1 MCRYAGVVAVAVL
14 CVCGAAA
21 AQVDDTAAD
30 NGAQA
35 QGYRLLADEL
45 ALTST
50 PGVAAGAEFESLST
64 LLAEVWR
71 THPRVSRA
79 LAEIE
84 AAGYDLAAA
93 RTGFYPYL
101 SVNAS
106 EGTDDTGSTS
116 VSLVQPLWRGGR
128 TLAEMDQAGARRDV
142 ALSDLN
148 LARLELGMET
158 VEAYLNVVLAQEQ
171 IQRWRQYIQGLEY
184 LEGVIRNRVD
194 KGVSPPVDVETVVTR
209 IRQAEA
215 GAENTA
221 ANLESNR
228 SRLISLLDREVG
240 TVTWPGEETQLSPGE
255 VEGLLV
261 GGVVPLHPE
270 RQNALSQIEVQDA
283 RLRVSKSQLWP
294 QLSVQH
300 SRTLDRAINDT
311 VTPDSSTQLVLQYS
325 TESGLRGLRGAQ
337 AEGQRVEAARRAL
350 IVVQRDIA
358 NRIRT
363 ARAERDASAAAFRA
377 QAAAAASAV
386 ELVQSFLRQFKVGRK
401 AWLEVLNAQREAHDA
416 LLQVASVKRNYW
428 LANVRLALQGMHWG
442 EISADAPPI
451 YVESDEYVES
461 DRYQP

>member
-1 MCRYAGVVAVAVL
+1 MTAL
-14 CVCGAAA
+14 CVCGTAA
-21 AQVDDTAAD
+21 AQTNDAVAR
-30 NGAQA
+30 
-35 QGYRLLADEL
+35 GYQYLDDEL
-45 ALTST
+45 ALTRT
-50 PGVAAGAEFESLST
+50 PGVDAATEFESFGV

-71 THPRVSRA
+71 TNPRVSRA
-79 LAEIE
+79 LADIE

-106 EGTDDTGSTS
+106 EGTEDTGSTS

-128 TLAEMDQAGARRDV
+128 TLAEMDQAGAQRDV
-142 ALSDLN
+142 ALADLN

-158 VEAYLNVVLAQEQ
+158 GEAYLNVVLAQEQ
-171 IQRWRQYIQGLEY
+171 LLRWRQYLQGLED

-215 GAENTA
+215 GAESTN

-228 SRLISLLDREVG
+228 SRLMSLLNREVG
-240 TVTWPGEETQLSPGE
+240 TVAWPDEEVRLTPGE
-255 VEGLLV
+255 VTSLLV

-270 RQNALSQIEVQDA
+270 RRNALSQIEVQEA
-283 RLRVSKSQLWP
+283 RERVSKSQLWP
-294 QLSVQH
+294 ELSVQH

-337 AEGQRVEAARRAL
+337 AEGQRVEAARRGL
-350 IVVQRDIA
+350 LVVERDIA

-363 ARAERDASAAAFRA
+363 ARAERNASLASFAA
-377 QAAAAASAV
+377 QAAAAKSAV

-416 LLQVASVKRNYW
+416 LLQVAAVKRNYW
-428 LANVRLALQGMHWG
+428 LANMRLALQGMRWN
-442 EISADAPPI
+442 EISAGAPPI
-451 YVESDEYVES
+451 YVESDKYVES

>member
-1 MCRYAGVVAVAVL
+1 MGVAVAML
-14 CVCGAAA
+14 CMCGMAA
-21 AQVDDTAAD
+21 AQVDDAGAAGD
-30 NGAQA
+30 ARVQA
-35 QGYRLLADEL
+35 QTYQYLADEL
-45 ALTST
+45 ELTRT
-50 PGVAAGAEFESLST
+50 PGVGDGAEFESLEA

-71 THPRVSRA
+71 SNPRVHRA
-79 LAEIE
+79 LADIE

-101 SVNAS
+101 SVSAS

-128 TLAEMDQAGARRDV
+128 TLAEMDQAGAQRDV
-142 ALSDLN
+142 ALADLN

-158 VEAYLNVVLAQEQ
+158 SEAYLNVVLAQEQ
-171 IQRWRQYIQGLEY
+171 LLRWRQYIGGLEY
-184 LEGVIRNRVD
+184 LQGVIRNRVD
-194 KGVSPPVDVETVVTR
+194 NGVSPPVDLETVVTR

-221 ANLESNR
+221 ASLESNR
-228 SRLISLLDREVG
+228 SRLMSLLDREAG
-240 TVTWPGEETQLSPGE
+240 TVAWPGEETQLSPGE
-255 VEGLLV
+255 VAALLV
-261 GGVVPLHPE
+261 NGVVPLHPE
-270 RQNALSQIEVQDA
+270 QQNALSQIEVQEA
-283 RLRVSKSQLWP
+283 RQRVSKSQLWP

-300 SRTLDRAINDT
+300 SRALERAINDT
-311 VTPDSSTQLVLQYS
+311 VTPDSSTQLVLEYS

-350 IVVQRDIA
+350 STVQRDIA
-358 NRIRT
+358 NRIRS

-416 LLQVASVKRNYW
+416 LLQVAAVKRNYW
-428 LANVRLALQGMHWG
+428 LANLRLALQGMHWG
-442 EISADAPPI
+442 AVSAGAPPI
-451 YVESDEYVES
+451 YVESDKYVES